1 MRPGRLQE
9 APRRPKTHPRRRK
22 TPARRPKTPPRCD
35 FGGFREPNWNQVGHP
50 RAAQTHV
57 LLSFCSVGRV
67 PKPTNTLLTDS
78 PNNGL
83 VPPSANLD
91 SPIGLSGVAKR
102 KELINY
108 GSFASTLFAST
119 LAPAPSKIHPSDIV
133 VAATATT
140 VAVQSSSPWQ
150 PPAPPWQQGA
160 TTVAPSASTRW
171 CSCRWLHCSLYR
183 LNSPKSEIVL
193 RDIRSLVV
201 RQAL

>member
-1 MRPGRLQE
+1 MTSKMECFDQASFCFENRAQDAPKARQDAARYHKTPLQDPPKTPRRRPKMRPGRLQE

-91 SPIGLSGVAKR
+91 SPIGLGGFAKR
-102 KELINY
+102 KELFCFCMHLM
-108 GSFASTLFAST
+108 G
-119 LAPAPSKIHPSDIV
+119 IHSV
-133 VAATATT
+133 
-140 VAVQSSSPWQ
+140 PW
-150 PPAPPWQQGA
+150 
-160 TTVAPSASTRW
+160 
-171 CSCRWLHCSLYR
+171 
-183 LNSPKSEIVL
+183 
-193 RDIRSLVV
+193 
-201 RQAL
+201 